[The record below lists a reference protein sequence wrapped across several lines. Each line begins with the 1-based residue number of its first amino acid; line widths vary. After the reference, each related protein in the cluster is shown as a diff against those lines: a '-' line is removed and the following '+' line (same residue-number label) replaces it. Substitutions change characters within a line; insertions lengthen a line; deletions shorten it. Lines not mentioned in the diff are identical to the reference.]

1 MRKEDTMAIFQ
12 DTHPKEQDV
21 TEKHTITI
29 DEIRFLK
36 KLQHELNVQDSMGN
50 RDPRFWV
57 IRQSKD
63 INVSRDI
70 EPPDY
75 DYITITDDNYPE
87 REIKTLNN
95 VFDAIQELTD
105 SNPSQYEIKRTSNG
119 NILAT
124 NTNDGSDFL
133 ITRVNNE
140 TAEIMDKIAGDLNRF
155 HTNYI
160 QTKSYVVPN
169 TLFLTHES
177 CEEHLRKY
185 GYNYEPDAHAY
196 AMTADRSPEYEALI
210 RLLRTVDFE
219 MLEKAVTS

>member
-1 MRKEDTMAIFQ
+1 MAIFQ
-12 DTHPKEQDV
+12 TTHPKERDV
-21 TEKHTITI
+21 TEKHGITV

-63 INVSRDI
+63 TLVAQDT
-70 EPPDY
+70 EPFDY
-75 DYITITDDNYPE
+75 DYVALGDENDLSKNIGNLDELFDVIKELADDGSYQYGVDRAGDGIIITNEDDGSTFVIRNITEETAALLDDMAGDTGRFHVNYM
-87 REIKTLNN
+87 
-95 VFDAIQELTD
+95 
-105 SNPSQYEIKRTSNG
+105 
-119 NILAT
+119 AT
-124 NTNDGSDFL
+124 N
-133 ITRVNNE
+133 E
-140 TAEIMDKIAGDLNRF
+140 
-155 HTNYI
+155 
-160 QTKSYVVPN
+160 YVVPD

-177 CEEHLRKY
+177 CEKHLRRY

-219 MLEKAVTS
+219 ILEKAVIS

>member
-1 MRKEDTMAIFQ
+1 MAIFQ
-12 DTHPKEQDV
+12 ETRPKERDV
-21 TEKHTITI
+21 TEKHAITV

-36 KLQHELNVQDSMGN
+36 ELQHELNVQDSMGN

-63 INVSRDI
+63 TLVSQDA
-70 EPPDY
+70 EPFDY
-75 DYITITDDNYPE
+75 DYVALSDDNDLSKDI
-87 REIKTLNN
+87 RSLDDL
-95 VFDAIQELTD
+95 FDAIQELAD
-105 SNPSQYEIKRTSNG
+105 DGLHLYDVERAGDGIVVTSEP
-119 NILAT
+119 
-124 NTNDGSDFL
+124 DGPDFVIEG
-133 ITRVNNE
+133 ITEE
-140 TAEIMDKIAGDLNRF
+140 TAAILDDIAGDTGRF
-155 HTNYI
+155 HVNYMA
-160 QTKSYVVPN
+160 KDEYVVQD

-219 MLEKAVTS
+219 MLEKAVTL